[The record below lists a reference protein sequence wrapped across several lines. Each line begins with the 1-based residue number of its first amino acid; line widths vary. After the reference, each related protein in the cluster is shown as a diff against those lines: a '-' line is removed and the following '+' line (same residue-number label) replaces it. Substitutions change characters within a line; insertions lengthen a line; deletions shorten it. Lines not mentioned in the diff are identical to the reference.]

1 MNVHTF
7 ACPRAG
13 CQLPRRYSEGVTPS
27 PPRKKRAT
35 VHDVAMRSG
44 VSRGT
49 VSRFVNGE
57 GYVSAAARR
66 AIEEAIEAVGYVP
79 NTAARNLKMQR
90 SQSIG
95 FIVHEPSALF
105 VGDPNI
111 GEILLGANA
120 VLSDADHQMA
130 VLVVDSERDT
140 DRVARYL
147 AGGFVSG
154 AVVVS
159 ARSRDPISR
168 AIERLELPAA
178 YVGHPPGAAAT
189 ASFVVIDNHR
199 AAADITRHLVASGRS
214 RIAMIAAALDRDSG
228 ADRLAGF
235 TEALGDVFDP
245 ELVEAIPLYSY
256 AGGRDAAAALL
267 ARRPDLD
274 AIFAASDAVAAG
286 AIEALRAAGR
296 VIPRDVAVAGFDDS
310 TWATRTIPSLTT
322 VHQPARELG
331 ETAAQLVL
339 DQLLHAA
346 PPREVELQ
354 SEIVI
359 RASA

>member
-1 MNVHTF
+1 M
-7 ACPRAG
+7 
-13 CQLPRRYSEGVTPS
+13 SPS
-27 PPRKKRAT
+27 PARKKRAT
-35 VHDVAMRSG
+35 VHDVAVRSG

-57 GYVSAAARR
+57 GYVSAAARQ

-90 SQSIG
+90 SQSVG

-147 AGGFVSG
+147 AGGFVEG

-168 AIERLELPAA
+168 AIERLELPSA
-178 YVGHPPGAAAT
+178 YVGHPPGAART

-199 AAADITRHLVASGRS
+199 AAADITGHLRSSGRS

-228 ADRLAGF
+228 ADRLAGY
-235 TEALGDVFDP
+235 TEALGDLFDP
-245 ELVEAIPLYSY
+245 DLVEGIKLYSY
-256 AGGRDAAAALL
+256 AGGRDAAASLL
-267 ARRPDLD
+267 RRRPDVD

-286 AIEALRAAGR
+286 AIEALRLAGR
-296 VIPRDVAVAGFDDS
+296 RVPEDVAVAGFDDS
-310 TWATRTIPSLTT
+310 TWATRALPSLTT

-331 ETAAQLVL
+331 EVAAQLVL
-339 DQLLHAA
+339 DQLLRDAA
-346 PPREVELQ
+346 PREVELP
-354 SEIVI
+354 SRIVV
-359 RASA
+359 RDSA